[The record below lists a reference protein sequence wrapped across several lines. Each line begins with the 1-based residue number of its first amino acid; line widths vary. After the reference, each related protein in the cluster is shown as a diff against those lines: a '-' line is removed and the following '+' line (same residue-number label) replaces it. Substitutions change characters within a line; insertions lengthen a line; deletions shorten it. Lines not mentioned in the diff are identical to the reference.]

1 MDTALL
7 IVLALILCA
16 EFINGWTD
24 APNAIAT
31 VVGTRVLT
39 PMKAILL
46 AAVLNTIGAMSG
58 TAVAVTI
65 GKNIVDPSVIDLSVI
80 SGAMVGIVIWSVA
93 AWFRGLPTSES
104 HALVAGLA
112 GAGLAVAGPSVLLWA
127 GWQKVIIG
135 LLFSTFLGFGG
146 AFIFAKILRYFFA
159 SSSPLLCRKNFGRL
173 QILSSSFMMFSH
185 GSNDGQKF
193 IGVFSLALLLGGV
206 YTTFTVPFWV
216 ILLCA
221 GVMGIGTSVGGYRI
235 IRTMGMRMAP
245 LDVYQG
251 FAAETVAASAI
262 EIASRLGV
270 PVSTTH
276 MINTSIMGVGVAS
289 RATSVRWP
297 VVKEI
302 VTAWILTFPVC
313 GAISYIVTIC
323 LRAIL

>member
-1 MDTALL
+1 
-7 IVLALILCA
+7 
-16 EFINGWTD
+16 
-24 APNAIAT
+24 
-31 VVGTRVLT
+31 
-39 PMKAILL
+39 
-46 AAVLNTIGAMSG
+46 
-58 TAVAVTI
+58 
-65 GKNIVDPSVIDLSVI
+65 
-80 SGAMVGIVIWSVA
+80 
-93 AWFRGLPTSES
+93 
-104 HALVAGLA
+104 
-112 GAGLAVAGPSVLLWA
+112 
-127 GWQKVIIG
+127 VIIG

-173 QILSSSFMMFSH
+173 QILSSSFMAFSH

-193 IGVFSLALLLGGV
+193 IGVFSLTLLLGGV

-235 IRTMGMRMAP
+235 IRTMGTRMAP

-251 FAAETVAASAI
+251 FAAETIAASAI
-262 EIASRLGV
+262 EIASRFGV

-289 RATSVRWP
+289 RATSIRWP

-313 GAISYIVTIC
+313 GVISYLVTIC